1 MPGERLADTEPSPP
15 TARHGGRAD
24 TLRVMVVDDHQM
36 VVQALVMALSREP
49 DIEVVATATTVQ
61 EAVDGAL
68 EAKPD
73 VLLIDYHLPDGT
85 GVDAVRGL
93 GPATPKI
100 VFLSSERSDA
110 AVLAALEAGAC
121 GYLVKS
127 EPLDQLVTA
136 VRRAAEGEILLQPGE
151 LAALLGSQRERRRR
165 EAERERAAAGLTSR
179 EHEILRLM
187 ARGLDNRA
195 IAGLLHLA
203 LTRVRWYVQVLPEK
217 LEVHSKLSAVARA
230 AELGLIER

>member
-1 MPGERLADTEPSPP
+1 
-15 TARHGGRAD
+15 
-24 TLRVMVVDDHQM
+24 
-36 VVQALVMALSREP
+36 
-49 DIEVVATATTVQ
+49 
-61 EAVDGAL
+61 
-68 EAKPD
+68 

-93 GPATPKI
+93 AAATPKI

-127 EPLDQLVTA
+127 EPLDQLVRA
-136 VRRAAEGEILLQPGE
+136 VRRAAEGEILLQAGE
-151 LAALLGSQRERRRR
+151 LAALLGSQRERQRR
-165 EAERERAAAGLTSR
+165 EAELERATAGLTAR

-187 ARGLDNRA
+187 AQD
-195 IAGLLHLA
+195 LA
-203 LTRVRWYVQVLPEK
+203 LTTVRWYVQILLEK

>member
-1 MPGERLADTEPSPP
+1 M
-15 TARHGGRAD
+15 TAPAD

-36 VVQALVMALSREP
+36 VVQALVLALSREP
-49 DIEVVATATTVQ
+49 DIEVVATATTVR
-61 EAVDGAL
+61 EAVDMAL

-127 EPLDQLVTA
+127 EPLDQLVKA
-136 VRRAAEGEILLQPGE
+136 VRGAAEGEILLQAGE
-151 LAALLGSQRERRRR
+151 LAALLGSQRERQRR
-165 EAERERAAAGLTSR
+165 EAEQERTVGSLTARER
-179 EHEILRLM
+179 EILRLM
-187 ARGLDNRA
+187 AQGMDNRA
-195 IAGLLHLA
+195 IAELLHLA
-203 LTRVRWYVQVLPEK
+203 LTTVRWYVQVLLEK